1 MKKNVNPPS
10 IFKKIV
16 EEVEITGHIKALK
29 NYIWKLKIQK
39 QHICNQIIQTLDVLV
54 LNNVNVYILT
64 FLFMQFKD
72 LSSCLCGSC
81 IKITDGL
88 SIL

>member
-39 QHICNQIIQTLDVLV
+39 QHICNQIHS
-54 LNNVNVYILT
+54 NSGCSC
-64 FLFMQFKD
+64 FK
-72 LSSCLCGSC
+72 
-81 IKITDGL
+81 
-88 SIL
+88 